1 MNEPDIGKILAQAQ
15 QMQSRMAELQREL
28 ATRSYEA
35 SAGGGMVKAV
45 ASGELRI
52 VAIEIEPELLAGGDR
67 QMVQDL
73 CAAAVNAALGIAQR
87 AVQEELQRVS
97 GGLGL
102 PGVMSPGGAG

>member
-28 ATRSYEA
+28 ASRSYEA

-73 CAAAVNAALGIAQR
+73 CTAAVNAALGIAQS

>member
-28 ATRSYEA
+28 ASRSYEA

-73 CAAAVNAALGIAQR
+73 CTAAVNAALGIAQR

>member
-1 MNEPDIGKILAQAQ
+1 MSQPDIGKILAQAQ

-28 ATRSYEA
+28 AKRHYEA

-52 VAIEIEPELLAGGDR
+52 VAIEIEPEFLAKGDR

-73 CAAAVNAALGIAQR
+73 CAAAVNAALGSAQR
-87 AVQEELQRVS
+87 AVQEELQRLS
-97 GGLGL
+97 GGLTL
-102 PGVMSPGGAG
+102 PNIMPPGGAD

>member
-1 MNEPDIGKILAQAQ
+1 MNEPDISKILAQAQ

-28 ATRSYEA
+28 ASRSYEA

>member
-1 MNEPDIGKILAQAQ
+1 MNEPDIGKMLAQAQ

-28 ATRSYEA
+28 ASRSYEA

-45 ASGELRI
+45 ASGELRV

-73 CAAAVNAALGIAQR
+73 CAAAVNAALATAQR

-97 GGLGL
+97 GSLGL

>member
-28 ATRSYEA
+28 ASRSYEA

-45 ASGELRI
+45 VSGELRV

-73 CAAAVNAALGIAQR
+73 CAAAVNAALGTAQR

-97 GGLGL
+97 GGLSL
-102 PGVMSPGGAG
+102 PGITPPGGAG

>member
-28 ATRSYEA
+28 ASRSYEA